1 MFNKNNLKHILII
14 ALGFLSCS
22 SIYLIESLILKNN
35 SSAELT
41 NEVSVLYGSFAMAL
55 GIFLFSIFY
64 KKTKHIKLYYF
75 IFMIFY
81 LISIITFFITKNI
94 SLMSSCLCLSCTLG
108 PAGFGAGYHYSL
120 ISSNI
125 ENKYQGRVYAIG
137 YGLGSILT
145 YLLTLY
151 PNYVSNN
158 VSLIINI
165 LVILIIIYLVFN
177 TESLITQEK
186 EKYTSSLK
194 KNLLILLIIIISMA
208 TLTAVSQDIIGI
220 YTLNNKNNWFADTR
234 IHYSLGLI
242 IGGIIYDKRKDIF
255 DICLII
261 SFIYPLVSIFLLEQN
276 ISLFNISGFSY
287 FFLGFFSVFKA
298 LSFISLGTKNKN
310 LICISAYGYMYER
323 IVEGTF
329 MIFQKSLL
337 NNYIVLMMLETI
349 FFAIVLGLYLFF
361 YLNNKQDEDD
371 KLKTLSLKNGL
382 SIQEEKVFK
391 LMMQDLSNQEIA
403 DRLYVS
409 INTIRN
415 QVSSIYR
422 KTGMNKK
429 QLREIYHYGTK

>member
-14 ALGFLSCS
+14 ALGFFSCS

-35 SSAELT
+35 SSAGVA

-55 GIFLFSIFY
+55 GIFLFSILY
-64 KKTKHIKLYYF
+64 RKTKNIKLYYF

-81 LISIITFFITKNI
+81 LISIITFFTTKNI
-94 SLMSSCLCLSCTLG
+94 SLMSLCLCLSCILG

-137 YGLGSILT
+137 YGIGSVLT
-145 YLLTLY
+145 YLLSLY
-151 PNYVSNN
+151 PNYASDNI
-158 VSLIINI
+158 SLIINI
-165 LVILIIIYLVFN
+165 LSIIITLYLVYNTKSLII
-177 TESLITQEK
+177 QEK
-186 EKYTSSLK
+186 EKNTYNLK
-194 KNLLILLIIIISMA
+194 KNLLILLIIIVSMA
-208 TLTAVSQDIIGI
+208 TLTAISQDIIGT

-234 IHYSLGLI
+234 LHYSLGLI

-261 SFIYPLVSIFLLEQN
+261 SFIYPLISIFLLEQN

-329 MIFQKSLL
+329 MIFQKNLL
-337 NNYIVLMMLETI
+337 DNYIVLIMLEAI

-361 YLNNKQDEDD
+361 YLNNKDTD
-371 KLKTLSLKNGL
+371 KIKTLSIKNGL
-382 SIQEEKVFK
+382 SIQEEKVFR

-403 DRLYVS
+403 DNLYVS
-409 INTIRN
+409 VNTIRN
-415 QVSSIYR
+415 QVASIYK

-429 QLREIYHYGTK
+429 ELREIYHYGTK